1 MGALMRALDW
11 SKTPIGSVESWP
23 QSLKTAVSIMLASRF
38 AMVIAWGPEF
48 RFFYN
53 DRYRPILGASKHP
66 GALGAPAKVIF
77 PEAWPFIG
85 PLFEST
91 LRGEAV
97 ALDDV
102 LIPLNRYGY
111 LENCHFT
118 LSYSPIRD
126 DLGQVGGMLAVVAET
141 TDRVE
146 GERRLN
152 TLRDLARRASDAKT
166 AEDSCAT
173 AASILAD
180 NPIDVPFG
188 LLYLLEQN
196 GTRARLVAATGLAHD
211 TTAWPTMVD
220 LTGSDPLE
228 GWPLGEVARAH
239 ELRVL
244 EDLPARFGPLLG
256 DLYPELIHTAVLV
269 PLVRPGQP
277 HSDGVLIFG
286 VSPRR
291 ALDDSYRGFY
301 ELAAD
306 HILSAIRNAR
316 AYEEERRRAEAL
328 AELDRAKTAFF
339 SNVSHEFRTPLTLML
354 GPLEDLLA
362 KPAAALVPEDRG
374 QLELMHRNGLRLLK
388 LVNTLLDFSRI
399 EAGRIQAVY
408 EPIDLAAFTAELA
421 SVFRSAVERAGIRL
435 VIDCPAL
442 PEPVYVDREMWEK
455 IILNFLS
462 NAFKF
467 TFTGE
472 IAVALR
478 WAGDHVE
485 LAVRDTGT
493 GIPENEMPH
502 IFERFHR
509 VRGAQARTHEGT
521 GIGLALVQELVK
533 LHGGTVVVA
542 STVGHGSTFTV
553 SIPTGSAHLP
563 PERIG
568 ATRTLTSTALA
579 GEAYVEEA
587 ARWLPE
593 VNDRTLSP
601 GASAALESQRASSL
615 ADASASRQSSET
627 PSARILLA
635 DDNADM
641 RAYVKRLLS
650 EQWDVEAV
658 PDGAAALAAA
668 KARAPDLVLTD
679 VMMPGLDGFELL
691 RELRADPR
699 TRKVPIILLSAR
711 AGEESRVEGL
721 GAGADDYLIKPFS
734 ARELI
739 ARVGAHLELSRVR
752 REAAATL
759 AAAKAEAER
768 RARVAEEAQALLQA
782 SLHEKEVLLR
792 EIHHRVKNNLQV
804 IGSLLHLQS
813 DQLKDP
819 EGLALFEDM
828 QNRIRSMALI
838 HESLYQTGDLARFN
852 FAGYIES
859 LSTHLVQSYQAETSH
874 IRLYTALDKLAF
886 DVDTAIPCGML
897 LNELL
902 TNALKYAFPDG
913 RAGDIH
919 IVLRAE
925 AGQVTLSVRDTGIG
939 LPESLDFRN
948 TESLGLQLVCMLTEQ
963 LGGTMTLTRE
973 RGTAF
978 TVTFPYPTRHLKE

>member
-1 MGALMRALDW
+1 MGALMRAFDW
-11 SKTPIGSVESWP
+11 SQTPIGPVVAWP

-53 DRYRPILGASKHP
+53 DRYRPVLGASKHP
-66 GALGAPAKVIF
+66 SALGAPAKVIF

-85 PLFEST
+85 PLFDST
-91 LRGEAV
+91 LHGEAV

-126 DLGQVGGMLAVVAET
+126 DVGQVGGMLAVVAET
-141 TDRVE
+141 TERVE
-146 GERRLN
+146 GERRLK

-166 AEDSCAT
+166 AEDACAT

-180 NPIDVPFG
+180 NPIDVPFA
-188 LLYLLEQN
+188 LLYLLDQQ
-196 GTRARLVAATGLAHD
+196 GTRARLVAAAGLAHD
-211 TTAWPTMVD
+211 HTAGPATVD
-220 LTGSDPLE
+220 LTGPNPLD

-239 ELRVL
+239 ELHIL
-244 EDLPARFGPLLG
+244 EDLPARFGPLPG
-256 DLYPELIHTAVLV
+256 GPYPELTHTAVLV
-269 PLVRPGQP
+269 PLARPGQQYP
-277 HSDGVLIFG
+277 DGILIFG

-306 HILSAIRNAR
+306 HIISSIRNAR
-316 AYEEERRRAEAL
+316 AYEEERQRAEAL

-362 KPAAALVPEDRG
+362 KPAAALVSEDRA
-374 QLELMHRNGLRLLK
+374 QLEIMHRNGLRLLK

-408 EPIDLAAFTAELA
+408 EPTDLAAYTAELA
-421 SVFRSAVERAGIRL
+421 SVFGSAIERAGMRL
-435 VIDCPAL
+435 VVDCQAL
-442 PEPVYVDREMWEK
+442 PELIYVDREMWEK
-455 IILNFLS
+455 IVLNFLS

-472 IAVALR
+472 IAVVLR
-478 WAGDHVE
+478 WRDDHVE

-493 GIPENEMPH
+493 GIPEHELPH

-509 VRGAQARTHEGT
+509 VRGAPARTHEGT

-533 LHGGTVVVA
+533 LHGGTVAVA
-542 STVGHGSTFTV
+542 STVGYGSTFTV

-568 ATRTLTSTALA
+568 AIRTLSSTALA
-579 GEAYVEEA
+579 GEAYVEET
-587 ARWLPE
+587 ARGLPD
-593 VNDRTLSP
+593 VDDRALNP
-601 GASAALESQRASSL
+601 GASAALDSQRPVSL
-615 ADASASRQSSET
+615 ADLPVPRQVSET
-627 PSARILLA
+627 PLARILLA

-650 EQWDVEAV
+650 EYWDVEAV
-658 PDGAAALAAA
+658 PDGDAALAAA
-668 KARAPDLVLTD
+668 RARLPNLVLTD
-679 VMMPGLDGFELL
+679 VMMPGLDGFGLL

-699 TRKVPIILLSAR
+699 TREVPVILLSAR

-721 GAGADDYLIKPFS
+721 EGGADDYLIKPFS

-739 ARVGAHLELSRVR
+739 ARVGAHLELSRLR
-752 REAAATL
+752 RETAATL

-768 RARVAEEAQALLQA
+768 RARAAEEAQVLLEA
-782 SLHEKEVLLR
+782 SLREKDVLLR

-804 IGSLLHLQS
+804 IASLLHLQS

-819 EGLALFEDM
+819 EGLALVEDM
-828 QNRIRSMALI
+828 QNRINSMALV
-838 HESLYQTGDLARFN
+838 HESLYLTGDLARFN

-859 LSTHLVQSYQAETSH
+859 LSTHLVQSYRAETSN
-874 IRLYTALDKLAF
+874 IRLHTDLDELAL

-925 AGQVTLSVRDTGIG
+925 AGQVSLSVRDNGIG
-939 LPESLDFRN
+939 LPESLDFRH
-948 TESLGLQLVCMLTEQ
+948 TESLGLQLVCLLTEQ
-963 LGGTMTLTRE
+963 LGGTMTLVRE
-973 RGTAF
+973 GGAAF
-978 TVTFPYPTRHLKE
+978 TVRFPYRTQQP

>member
-1 MGALMRALDW
+1 M
-11 SKTPIGSVESWP
+11 
-23 QSLKTAVSIMLASRF
+23 AVSIMLASRF

-53 DRYRPILGASKHP
+53 DRYRPVLGASKHP
-66 GALGAPAKVIF
+66 SALGTPAQVIF

-126 DLGQVGGMLAVVAET
+126 DMGQIGGMLAVVAET
-141 TDRVE
+141 TERVE
-146 GERRLN
+146 GERRLK

-166 AEDSCAT
+166 AEDACAT

-180 NPIDVPFG
+180 NPIDVPFA
-188 LLYLLEQN
+188 LLYLLDQH
-196 GTRARLVAATGLAHD
+196 GTRARLVAATGLTHD
-211 TTAWPTMVD
+211 HTAGPTTVN
-220 LTGSDPLE
+220 LTGSGLLG

-239 ELRVL
+239 ELRIL
-244 EDLPARFGPLLG
+244 EDLPARFGPLPG
-256 DLYPELIHTAVLV
+256 GPYPEVTHTAVLV
-269 PLVRPGQP
+269 PLVRPGQQYP
-277 HSDGVLIFG
+277 DGILIFG

-306 HILSAIRNAR
+306 HIISSIRNAR

-354 GPLEDLLA
+354 GPLEDLLG
-362 KPAAALVPEDRG
+362 KPAAAFVAEDRA
-374 QLELMHRNGLRLLK
+374 QLEVMHRNGLRLLK

-399 EAGRIQAVY
+399 EAGRIQVVY
-408 EPIDLAAFTAELA
+408 EPTDLAAYTAELA
-421 SVFRSAVERAGIRL
+421 SGFCSAIERAGMHL
-435 VIDCPAL
+435 VIDCPTL

-455 IILNFLS
+455 IVLNFLS

-472 IAVALR
+472 IAVGLR
-478 WAGDHVE
+478 WRDDHVE

-493 GIPENEMPH
+493 GIPEHELPH

-509 VRGAQARTHEGT
+509 VRGAAARTYEGT
-521 GIGLALVQELVK
+521 GIGLALVRELVK
-533 LHGGTVVVA
+533 LHGGTVAVA
-542 STVGHGSTFTV
+542 STVGYGSTFTV
-553 SIPTGSAHLP
+553 SIPTGSTHLP
-563 PERIG
+563 PERLG
-568 ATRTLTSTALA
+568 VTRTLSSTALA
-579 GEAYVEEA
+579 GEAYVEET

-593 VNDRTLSP
+593 VDDGALNP
-601 GASAALESQRASSL
+601 GVSAALDSQAPVSL
-615 ADASASRQSSET
+615 ADVPVLRHMSAT
-627 PSARILLA
+627 PVARILLA

-650 EQWDVEAV
+650 EYWDVEAV
-658 PDGAAALAAA
+658 PDGATALAAA
-668 KARAPDLVLTD
+668 RARIPDLVLTD
-679 VMMPGLDGFELL
+679 VMMPGLDGFGLL

-699 TRKVPIILLSAR
+699 AREVPVILLSAR

-721 GAGADDYLIKPFS
+721 EGGADDYLIKPFS

-739 ARVGAHLELSRVR
+739 ARVGAHLKLSRLR
-752 REAAATL
+752 RETAATL

-768 RARVAEEAQALLQA
+768 RACAAEEAQVLLQA
-782 SLHEKEVLLR
+782 SLQEKEVLLR

-804 IGSLLHLQS
+804 IASLLHLQS

-819 EGLALFEDM
+819 EGLALVEDM
-828 QNRIRSMALI
+828 QNRIKSMALV

-859 LSTHLVQSYQAETSH
+859 LSTHLVQSYRAETSH
-874 IRLYTALDKLAF
+874 ICLHTTLDELAL

-925 AGQVTLSVRDTGIG
+925 AGQVSLSVRDNGIG
-939 LPESLDFRN
+939 LPESLDVRN
-948 TESLGLQLVCMLTEQ
+948 TESLGLQLVCLLTEQ

-973 RGTAF
+973 GGTAF
-978 TVTFPYPTRHLKE
+978 AVSFPHRTQPL